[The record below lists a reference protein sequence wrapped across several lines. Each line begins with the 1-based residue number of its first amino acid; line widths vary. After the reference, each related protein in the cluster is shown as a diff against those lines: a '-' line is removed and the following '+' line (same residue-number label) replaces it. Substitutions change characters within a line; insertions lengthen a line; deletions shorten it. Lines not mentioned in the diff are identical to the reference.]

1 MPPDVV
7 GPELELV
14 TVVLHQA
21 SARFSFSSV
30 HKASIIPDAFQ
41 TPTHPPP
48 QVLQQV
54 LDLRGGAAHL
64 VAVRLR
70 AARLAALSAVQ
81 TYDEDDDSGDH
92 ISDTAAA
99 QGPVPGAA
107 GAGPDGAEHAV
118 GEQQQQQQQQ
128 LSSAFQKGYAAVA
141 AALPEE
147 LQPLL
152 SGVLSQQE
160 GWREAERERRRR
172 QQERERR
179 RLERRRAPEA
189 VGAGKEGPAAQGSGT
204 DEEEEEQEGVYDSTA
219 GARDA
224 VLEDE
229 LARKLSLDMWPCRC
243 GGVWGGGVMGAGL

>member
-1 MPPDVV
+1 M
-7 GPELELV
+7 
-14 TVVLHQA
+14 
-21 SARFSFSSV
+21 
-30 HKASIIPDAFQ
+30 
-41 TPTHPPP
+41 
-48 QVLQQV
+48 

-81 TYDEDDDSGDH
+81 TYDEDDDGGDCVRG
-92 ISDTAAA
+92 TAAE
-99 QGPVPGAA
+99 QGAMPGSDGHA
-107 GAGPDGAEHAV
+107 GDC
-118 GEQQQQQQQQ
+118 QQQQQQQA
-128 LSSAFQKGYAAVA
+128 SSAFQRGYAAVS

-147 LQPLL
+147 LRPLL

-160 GWREAERERRRR
+160 GWRETERERRRR

-179 RLERRRAPEA
+179 RLARRAAREA
-189 VGAGKEGPAAQGSGT
+189 VGAGEEVAAGRGSGT
-204 DEEEEEQEGVYDSTA
+204 DEEDEEAGAYDSTA

-243 GGVWGGGVMGAGL
+243 G